1 MAAGTRLARQG
12 VTNVA
17 VEYAACH
24 LAADLDPVRVN
35 AISPAL
41 RRGCVGS
48 AGRWQGRPAE
58 QERRGN
64 AGRTARRADDVV
76 DAAMWLLR
84 AGVISGETVH
94 LGGGA
99 RRKTS

>member
-41 RRGCVGS
+41 STRVRGIGW
-48 AGRWQGRPAE
+48 AMARPA
-58 QERRGN
+58 R
-64 AGRTARRADDVV
+64 
-76 DAAMWLLR
+76 
-84 AGVISGETVH
+84 
-94 LGGGA
+94 
-99 RRKTS
+99 